1 MIPIFV
7 ILCLIYFIFY
17 YTKKTDLF
25 TLEQVINQK
34 YLNKLNIKDIKARG
48 LGNKNIQSYYH
59 SLIRKPNSNELHL
72 INSIFKVIKTD
83 IGDKYKTLLDIP
95 ILIYIFRELENNFP
109 HTHHNAILIPEIFPL
124 NMSYQI
130 KNTLLHEKIHIIQR
144 FKKDN
149 FYNLYEN
156 YWKFRYL
163 KIKNLARIEKFSRTN
178 PDGLDNNWVYSYQGI
193 HIVILSLY
201 NKNYKDISDVS
212 SYGIYLDG
220 SNNIIFPVR
229 KKKLNEIKEFTHF
242 FGNLNANNY
251 HPNEI
256 SADMLSMMLLGK
268 KTNTLAYKKLLEWWE
283 QL

>member
-1 MIPIFV
+1 MS
-7 ILCLIYFIFY
+7 Y
-17 YTKKTDLF
+17 YT
-25 TLEQVINQK
+25 
-34 YLNKLNIKDIKARG
+34 
-48 LGNKNIQSYYH
+48 
-59 SLIRKPNSNELHL
+59 
-72 INSIFKVIKTD
+72 
-83 IGDKYKTLLDIP
+83 
-95 ILIYIFRELENNFP
+95 
-109 HTHHNAILIPEIFPL
+109 
-124 NMSYQI
+124 

-149 FYNLYEN
+149 FYRLYEK
-156 YWKFRYL
+156 YWNFRYF
-163 KIKNLARIEKFSRTN
+163 KINNLDRIEKFSRTN

-212 SYGIYLDG
+212 SYGIYLDN

-229 KKKLNEIKEFTHF
+229 KKKLNEIKEFNHF
-242 FGNLNANNY
+242 FGNLNVNNY

-256 SADMLSMMLLGK
+256 SAEMLAMMLLGK